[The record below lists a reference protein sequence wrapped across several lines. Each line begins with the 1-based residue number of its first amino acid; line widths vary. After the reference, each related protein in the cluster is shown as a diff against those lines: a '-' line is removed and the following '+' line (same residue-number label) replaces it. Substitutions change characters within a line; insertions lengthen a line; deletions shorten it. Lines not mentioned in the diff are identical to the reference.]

1 MNIKLFERILLM
13 EMKNYPKGYSAGPDG
28 IYYHGEHFSNALIEI
43 TDYYEVKSLTA
54 DVPGDCYVEV
64 AFKVGEKTYPA
75 VIPCSDLEKAMR
87 FIPRNEVKFNK
98 RESTCNDFLSGTIKG
113 LFLIWNP
120 KSDILLPK
128 GIIALK

>member
-1 MNIKLFERILLM
+1 M
-13 EMKNYPKGYSAGPDG
+13 EIKNYPRGYSAGPDG

-54 DVPGDCYVEV
+54 DAPGDCYVEV

-98 RESTCNDFLSGTIKG
+98 RESTCNNFLSGTIVARHAKSEKCK
-113 LFLIWNP
+113 NP
-120 KSDILLPK
+120 K
-128 GIIALK
+128 

>member
-1 MNIKLFERILLM
+1 M
-13 EMKNYPKGYSAGPDG
+13 EIKNYPRGYSAGPDG

-54 DVPGDCYVEV
+54 VASGDCYVEV

-75 VIPCSDLEKAMR
+75 VIPYIGLEKAMR

-98 RESTCNDFLSGTIKG
+98 RESTCNDFCRKLLVS
-113 LFLIWNP
+113 LFLMRNAIPNIL
-120 KSDILLPK
+120 SVRDITTFK
-128 GIIALK
+128 

>member
-98 RESTCNDFLSGTIKG
+98 RESTCNDFFVG
-113 LFLIWNP
+113 NY
-120 KSDILLPK
+120 
-128 GIIALK
+128 

>member
-1 MNIKLFERILLM
+1 M
-13 EMKNYPKGYSAGPDG
+13 EIKNYPRGYSAGPDG

-54 DVPGDCYVEV
+54 DAPGDCYVEV

-98 RESTCNDFLSGTIKG
+98 EKAHVTIFCRELLKG